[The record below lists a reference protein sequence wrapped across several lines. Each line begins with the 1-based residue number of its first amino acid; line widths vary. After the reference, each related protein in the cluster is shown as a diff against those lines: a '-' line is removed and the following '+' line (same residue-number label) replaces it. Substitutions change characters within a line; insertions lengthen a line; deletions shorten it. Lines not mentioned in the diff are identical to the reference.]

1 MTGITVT
8 FSDWSR
14 AESVL
19 SMILGTDWIF
29 ESYFQTLDLT
39 FDIIIILLVGI
50 KILKTQSRFSFIQA
64 KLFEMKISRYVISVS
79 SKS

>member
-39 FDIIIILLVGI
+39 FDIIIILLVGTKSI
-50 KILKTQSRFSFIQA
+50 ETLSRYLLIQA
-64 KLFEMKISRYVISVS
+64 KLFEMKISRFVISVS
-79 SKS
+79 SQ

>member
-19 SMILGTDWIF
+19 IMILGTDWIF

-39 FDIIIILLVGI
+39 FDIIIILMVGTENN
-50 KILKTQSRFSFIQA
+50 KLAA
-64 KLFEMKISRYVISVS
+64 KLKRDFDSFSGQTV
-79 SKS
+79 

>member
-1 MTGITVT
+1 MQPSHNNYLYGGFPVTGITVT

-29 ESYFQTLDLT
+29 ESYFQTLDFT
-39 FDIIIILLVGI
+39 FDIIIILMVG
-50 KILKTQSRFSFIQA
+50 S
-64 KLFEMKISRYVISVS
+64 KL
-79 SKS
+79 SKSKPDQIFLII